1 MPRGAPDWGE
11 YAEQDLLI
19 RTFDLGELAARL
31 GCPSILERGG
41 TVIFMDNFQDGYSK
55 WYKNAVTNC
64 QIVLSHRK
72 TFAGGYSVRFA
83 YSDVSL
89 TWSLFK
95 APIPFM
101 YTSTY
106 GTESI
111 LLFDSNQILLYT
123 GLRIVINGHYYIFY
137 FELVP
142 STSSLY
148 VYTPSG
154 SVLVANDVHIDTS
167 GNGWT
172 FTKLISDLQN
182 MLYWR
187 VKINERSFDLSN
199 YQPYSGTTTE
209 ANSACLAF
217 NVANVGSS
225 ACNLYIGSAIIT
237 INEVL

>member
-55 WYKNAVTNC
+55 WSRDPEVNC
-64 QIVLSHRK
+64 QIVLSHKK

-83 YSDVSL
+83 YSGQSQA
-89 TWSLFK
+89 WSRLNTN
-95 APIPFM
+95 IPFM
-101 YTSTY
+101 FTSTY

-111 LLFDSNQILLYT
+111 ILFDSNQLVVYT
-123 GLRIVINGHYYIFY
+123 GLRVVINGYYYMFY
-137 FELVP
+137 FELIP
-142 STSSLY
+142 ATSSLY
-148 VYTPSG
+148 VFTPSG
-154 SVLVANDVHIDTS
+154 SVLVANDVHIDVS
-167 GNGWT
+167 GKGWT
-172 FTKLISDLQN
+172 FTKLISNLKD

-187 VKINERSFDLSN
+187 VKINERSFDISN
-199 YQPYSGTTTE
+199 YQPFSGTTDE
-209 ANSACLAF
+209 ANGACLAF
-217 NVANVGSS
+217 NVANAGSS
-225 ACNLYIGSAIIT
+225 ACNLFIGSAIIT